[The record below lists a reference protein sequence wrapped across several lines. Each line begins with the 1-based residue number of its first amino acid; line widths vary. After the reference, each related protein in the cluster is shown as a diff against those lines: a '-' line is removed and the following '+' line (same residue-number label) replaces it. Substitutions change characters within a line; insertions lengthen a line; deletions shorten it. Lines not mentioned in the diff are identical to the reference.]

1 MWKFIDPS
9 MTGTVFNI
17 QRFCVNDGPG
27 IRTTV
32 FLKGCPL
39 HCAWCHNPESI
50 SPEKELLVRND
61 RCIRCGSCV
70 EVCEHHA
77 PHQTE
82 NGVTTTLEECVQCGR
97 CVEVCYAEARSIV
110 GAEMTT
116 ENVLREITKDVVFF
130 DQSGGGAT
138 FSGGEPFLQHEYL
151 LSLVQ
156 ACKEN
161 NIHTAVD
168 TSGYTLPEILKRVS
182 PFVDLFL
189 YDIKTIDDGKHRAFT
204 GVSNEVIKKN
214 IKNLIDWG
222 KNTII
227 RVPLIPGLNDD
238 IQSISGIGKFAA
250 SMRMIEEIHI
260 LPYHKTGIEK
270 YHRLG
275 KKYIGD
281 FPSSQPPEQIAIM
294 VEELKKYVRKVSIGG

>member
-1 MWKFIDPS
+1 

-50 SPEKELLVRND
+50 SPEKELLIRND
-61 RCIRCGSCV
+61 RCIRCGSCA

-82 NGVTTTLEECVQCGR
+82 NGVTTTLGECVQCGR

-116 ENVLREITKDVVFF
+116 ESVLREIMKDVVFF

-138 FSGGEPFLQHEYL
+138 FSGGEPFLQHEFL

-168 TSGYTLPEILKRVS
+168 TSGYTLPEILKCVS

-281 FPSSQPPEQIAIM
+281 FPPSQPPEQIAMM
-294 VEELKKYVRKVSIGG
+294 VEELKKYVRNVSIGG